1 MQAPTARAAHT
12 RAALATTQRLSR
24 RPATSAA
31 AVARPRVV
39 EVATPTSVST
49 PAATSP
55 TPTPSLPLT
64 LTLASTAAAG
74 LLGTGFDPSGPTSIA
89 QAIGVLA
96 SVVAIHE
103 AGHFYAAV
111 TRGVRVSA
119 FSVGIGPAL
128 WTTTGENGVEYAL
141 RAIPL
146 GGYVAFPDDDP
157 ESEIPADDP
166 DLLKNRPL
174 PDRAVVISAGVAANL
189 VSAALIL
196 AIQAATVGVAVLEPS
211 AGVAV
216 PKVSP
221 GSVAALAGLQSG
233 DSIVA
238 VDGTRLGIQGAVD
251 DAVARVRSAAG
262 KTMRLSVVR
271 GNDTKEFA
279 IDVVPAPSPDGSGGR
294 IGVQLATRGV
304 NRHDVARTPG
314 AVVRA
319 ASREYK
325 RLGGAVVGG
334 LKALVTDFGH
344 AASRVA
350 GPVAIVATG
359 AEVAR
364 TDDAGLFTFAAVVSL
379 NLAVVNLLPLPAL
392 DGGYLAL
399 LIVEAARGGVKLP
412 RDVEATI
419 MASGLLAL
427 MAAGA
432 VLVVRYTLNLSG
444 L

>member
-1 MQAPTARAAHT
+1 MQAPTTARAAHT
-12 RAALATTQRLSR
+12 RAALATNPRLPR
-24 RPATSAA
+24 RPGTPAA
-31 AVARPRVV
+31 AVARPRV
-39 EVATPTSVST
+39 EVVTASMTAT
-49 PAATSP
+49 PAAGSP
-55 TPTPSLPLT
+55 TPTTSLPLT
-64 LTLASTAAAG
+64 LTLFSTAAAG
-74 LLGTGFDPSGPTSIA
+74 LLGTGFDPSGPASIA

-111 TRGVRVSA
+111 SRGVRVSA

-157 ESEIPADDP
+157 ESDIPVDDP

-174 PDRAVVISAGVAANL
+174 SDRAVVISAGVAANL
-189 VSAALIL
+189 VSAVLIL

-211 AGVAV
+211 TGVAV

-221 GSVAALAGLQSG
+221 KSVAALAGLQSG
-233 DSIVA
+233 DAIVA
-238 VDGTRLGIQGAVD
+238 VDGDRLGIQGAVD

-262 KTMRLSVVR
+262 KTMRMSVVR
-271 GNDTKEFA
+271 GADTKEFA
-279 IDVVPAPSPDGSGGR
+279 IDVVPSPSPDGSGGR

-304 NRHDVARTPG
+304 IRHDVARTPG

-432 VLVVRYTLNLSG
+432 VLVVRDTLNLSG